1 MSKIW
6 NVSGVTKNAAEK
18 SEVYFNLGKCIG
30 SLEQEQSKHNQL
42 AAKEYIKSFKNLFEY
57 IYEEKKDFHDE
68 ATEFLA
74 YFAALSYGIDSLE
87 DRKKWSWTQVRRQA
101 QGLWGSMEET
111 RDTFVEVN
119 IPLIALSVQ
128 QINSVFNLKNKFS
141 FDGEASF
148 NDFSNKEKDQI
159 SQNLSKRKVEKP
171 NKKHDEYDGE
181 YKDGKYHGQGRLRY
195 SNGDEYDGEWKDGKY
210 HGQGRLETENSD
222 IYIGEW
228 KTGKKHGYINIRF
241 SNGDEFVGTF
251 KNDKKHG
258 KSYSTKGSVLFEGE
272 WQRGKVFNLKEI
284 NNFFHGVLS
293 HDKSSIWFESRV
305 RDTQLTAFV
314 LGGIFLFAFL
324 LLFIAVSYYD
334 VNEKEQSEEQIKNF
348 RALESKKNKK
358 ISDCYDQYEPAQW
371 QHIDCSEPD
380 N

>member
-6 NVSGVTKNAAEK
+6 NVSGITKNAAEK

-128 QINSVFNLKNKFS
+128 QINSFFNLKNKFS
-141 FDGEASF
+141 FNGEASF

-181 YKDGKYHGQGRLRY
+181 YKDGKYHGEGRLNYSNGDEYLGGWKDGKYHGRGRLNYSNGDEYLGGWKDGKYHGEGRLNY
-195 SNGDEYDGEWKDGKY
+195 SNGDEYDGEYKDGKY
-210 HGQGRLETENSD
+210 HGEGRLNYSNGGCCF
-222 IYIGEW
+222 GEF
-228 KTGKKHGYINIRF
+228 KAGKKHGFITIYLN
-241 SNGDEFVGTF
+241 NGDEFVGTF
-251 KNDKKHG
+251 KQDKKHG
-258 KSYSTKGSVLFEGE
+258 RSYSIKNLDLFEGD
-272 WQRGKVFNLKEI
+272 WKDGKVLNLKRI
-284 NNFFHGVLS
+284 KS
-293 HDKSSIWFESRV
+293 DYYCQIYHDKTGIHYKRKAHTGEIIGIITACILVLIIFSA
-305 RDTQLTAFV
+305 LTV
-314 LGGIFLFAFL
+314 
-324 LLFIAVSYYD
+324 
-334 VNEKEQSEEQIKNF
+334 
-348 RALESKKNKK
+348 
-358 ISDCYDQYEPAQW
+358 
-371 QHIDCSEPD
+371 
-380 N
+380 

>member
-6 NVSGVTKNAAEK
+6 NVSGITKNAAEK

-101 QGLWGSMEET
+101 QGRWGSMEET

-128 QINSVFNLKNKFS
+128 QINSFFNLKNKFS
-141 FDGEASF
+141 FNGEASF

-181 YKDGKYHGQGRLRY
+181 YKDGKYHGEGRLNY
-195 SNGDEYDGEWKDGKY
+195 SNGGCCMGEFKA
-210 HGQGRLETENSD
+210 
-222 IYIGEW
+222 
-228 KTGKKHGYINIRF
+228 GKKHGFITIYLN
-241 SNGDEFVGTF
+241 NGDEFVGTF
-251 KNDKKHG
+251 KQDKKHG
-258 KSYSTKGSVLFEGE
+258 RSYSIKNLDLFEGD
-272 WQRGKVFNLKEI
+272 WKDGKVLNLKRI
-284 NNFFHGVLS
+284 KS
-293 HDKSSIWFESRV
+293 DYYCQIYHDKTGIHYKRKAHTGEIIGIITACILVLIIFSA
-305 RDTQLTAFV
+305 LTV
-314 LGGIFLFAFL
+314 
-324 LLFIAVSYYD
+324 
-334 VNEKEQSEEQIKNF
+334 
-348 RALESKKNKK
+348 
-358 ISDCYDQYEPAQW
+358 
-371 QHIDCSEPD
+371 
-380 N
+380 